1 MKFIYCFDKNRNK
14 EKKNKLDN
22 EGKEIDCFSGFATN
36 GVTVQ
41 QQPLSQ
47 QTVPSSNLNS
57 NSNSVSVPPPPP
69 PPPMSLNQGKKNKI
83 TILINNFSRESNSKK
98 ILIPF

>member
-1 MKFIYCFDKNRNK
+1 MIKI
-14 EKKNKLDN
+14 ETKKRKRKLNN

-57 NSNSVSVPPPPP
+57 NSNSVSAPPPPP

-83 TILINNFSRESNSKK
+83 TIQINFQEN
-98 ILIPF
+98 